1 VAVARHRGD
10 VDLPVSPN
18 DLLLEVKSTPS
29 GQVGSPLTRFQ
40 SLFDNNAINAEFD
53 PTPNPANSSGEYG
66 AGLPVEDL
74 HTLMG
79 SQQQPVPLGVGFDW
93 STTL

>member
-1 VAVARHRGD
+1 MAVARHRGD

-29 GQVGSPLTRFQ
+29 GQLGSPLTRFQ
-40 SLFDNNAINAEFD
+40 SLFESNTINAEFD
-53 PTPNPANSSGEYG
+53 PTPYPASSSGEYG

-79 SQQQPVPLGVGFDW
+79 SQQQPVSLGVGFDW
-93 STTL
+93 STSL